1 VANVSTMTMAV
12 DSGRPTG
19 TADRAR
25 QRRDFAL
32 QLGLWIFLATATMLF
47 ASFSSAYI
55 VRQSGTDWQV
65 LTLPSV
71 LWLNTLLL
79 VISSI
84 SIEVARIDAR
94 KDKWRA
100 AGASVLTTALLGI
113 AFVTGQFAAWR
124 DLVAQGVYVPTNPYS
139 AFFYILTGLHVLHL
153 TAGLMFLL
161 YVAWRIFKRGGGQN
175 DGLLTT
181 LLNLSA
187 TFWHFFGALWIYL
200 FVLLTLF

>member
-1 VANVSTMTMAV
+1 MSV
-12 DSGRPTG
+12 DSGSPTG
-19 TADRAR
+19 IASDRR
-25 QRRDFAL
+25 RRDFAL
-32 QLGLWIFLATATMLF
+32 QFGLWIFLATATMLF

-71 LWLNTLLL
+71 LWLNTVLLA
-79 VISSI
+79 ISSV
-84 SIEVARIDAR
+84 SIEIARIDAR
-94 KDKWRA
+94 NGKWRGA
-100 AGASVLTTALLGI
+100 LASVLATAVLGI

-161 YVAWRIFKRGGGQN
+161 YVAYRIFKRGGGH
-175 DGLLTT
+175 GGSSPTT
-181 LLNLSA
+181 LLSLSA

>member
-1 VANVSTMTMAV
+1 MGVAN
-12 DSGRPTG
+12 R
-19 TADRAR
+19 DRR
-25 QRRDFAL
+25 RRDFAL
-32 QLGLWIFLATATMLF
+32 QLGLWVFLATATMLF

-55 VRQSGTDWQV
+55 VRQSGADWEH

-79 VISSI
+79 VVSSV
-84 SIEVARIDAR
+84 SIEIARIDAR
-94 KDKWRA
+94 NGKWRG
-100 AGASVLTTALLGI
+100 AGASVVTTALLGI

-153 TAGLMFLL
+153 AAGLVFLL
-161 YVAWRIFKRGGGQN
+161 YVAWRILRRRGTGDSGTLAS
-175 DGLLTT
+175 LLS
-181 LLNLSA
+181 LAA

-200 FVLLTLF
+200 FILLTVF

>member
-1 VANVSTMTMAV
+1 MSTAAMSV
-12 DSGRPTG
+12 ETG
-19 TADRAR
+19 NQYKLAAGEQR
-25 QRRDFAL
+25 RRDFAL
-32 QLGLWIFLATATMLF
+32 QLGMWVFLATATMLF
-47 ASFSSAYI
+47 AAFSSAYI

-79 VISSI
+79 VVSSVSVEI
-84 SIEVARIDAR
+84 ARVDAR
-94 KDKWRA
+94 HGKWR
-100 AGASVLTTALLGI
+100 GASTSVVATAMLGI
-113 AFVTGQFAAWR
+113 AFVIGQFAAWR
-124 DLVAQGVYVPTNPYS
+124 DLVAQGVYIPTNPYS
-139 AFFYILTGLHVLHL
+139 SFFYILTGLHVLHL

-161 YVAWRIFKRGGGQN
+161 YVGWRIFRRQGTEEN
-175 DGLLTT
+175 ASLSS

>member
-1 VANVSTMTMAV
+1 MSTAAMSV
-12 DSGRPTG
+12 ETG
-19 TADRAR
+19 NQYKLAAGEQR
-25 QRRDFAL
+25 RRDFAL
-32 QLGLWIFLATATMLF
+32 QLGMWVFLATATMLF
-47 ASFSSAYI
+47 AAFSSAYI

-79 VISSI
+79 VVSSVSVEI
-84 SIEVARIDAR
+84 ARVDAR
-94 KDKWRA
+94 HGKWR
-100 AGASVLTTALLGI
+100 GASTSVVTTAMLGI
-113 AFVTGQFAAWR
+113 AFVIGQFAAWR
-124 DLVAQGVYVPTNPYS
+124 DLVAQGVYIPTNPYS
-139 AFFYILTGLHVLHL
+139 SFFYILTGLHVLHL

-161 YVAWRIFKRGGGQN
+161 YVGWRIFRRQGTEEN
-175 DGLLTT
+175 ASLSS

>member
-1 VANVSTMTMAV
+1 
-12 DSGRPTG
+12 
-19 TADRAR
+19 
-25 QRRDFAL
+25 
-32 QLGLWIFLATATMLF
+32 MLF

-100 AGASVLTTALLGI
+100 AGASVFRFIRRNCWL
-113 AFVTGQFAAWR
+113 AACAAR
-124 DLVAQGVYVPTNPYS
+124 CRS
-139 AFFYILTGLHVLHL
+139 
-153 TAGLMFLL
+153 
-161 YVAWRIFKRGGGQN
+161 R
-175 DGLLTT
+175 
-181 LLNLSA
+181 
-187 TFWHFFGALWIYL
+187 
-200 FVLLTLF
+200 